1 MTVPLFLA
9 ITFALLSLPA
19 GIQRSKGRITRV
31 NIDENVIFFPTLSR
45 RTADAAADAGSAD
58 ATGWEVPIHGWIYE
72 PEESSLR
79 RRAFIKLLRKV
90 LDLEKGEE
98 ASLILA
104 RRVRLFMRDNE
115 GGKALTVELVGDGND
130 ATLALARKRL
140 PRSSSDG
147 HFGGMLRISNEQVE
161 SLVGTGTGTSKNAV
175 LTVRLVQ
182 PNNDRVFTGRTHLL
196 QPTGLSVVS
205 DIDDTIKLSN
215 VSDKKTLMKNTFL
228 KEFAPVKGMPELYQ
242 RWSAEHDAAF
252 HFVSSSPWQL
262 YQELSDFMQR
272 ENFPSGTFHLKRIR
286 VSSASTLLKLLK
298 DPFLT
303 KVRTIENIM
312 LAYPKRTFVLVGD
325 TGERDPEVYG
335 EISRRFPGQVW
346 RVYLRDVGD
355 GSELTRFADA
365 FAGVPNDVWTVFSD
379 PSAIALPPEY

>member
-1 MTVPLFLA
+1 MRAPLLLA
-9 ITFALLSLPA
+9 VTFALLSFKG
-19 GIQRSKGRITRV
+19 GIQRGKGRITRV
-31 NIDENVIFFPTLSR
+31 KIDENVTLFPTLSR
-45 RTADAAADAGSAD
+45 RTADAVADAESAD
-58 ATGWEVPIHGWIYE
+58 ASGWEVPIHGWIYE
-72 PEESSLR
+72 PVESSLR

-98 ASLILA
+98 ASDILA
-104 RRVRLFMRDNE
+104 RRVRLFLRDNK
-115 GGKALTVELVGDGND
+115 GGKALTVELGDGD
-130 ATLALARKRL
+130 DETLALGRKRL
-140 PRSSSDG
+140 PRSRSDG
-147 HFGGMLRISNEQVE
+147 HFVGMLHISDEQVE
-161 SLVGTGTGTSKNAV
+161 SLVGTGTGKNAV
-175 LTVRLVQ
+175 LNVRLVQ
-182 PNNDRVFTGRTHLL
+182 PNTDRVFTGRTHLL

-215 VSDKKTLMKNTFL
+215 VLDKKSLMKNTFL
-228 KEFAPVKGMPELYQ
+228 KEFAPVLGMPELYQ
-242 RWSAEHDAAF
+242 RWYAEYDAAF

-272 ENFPSGTFHLKRIR
+272 EKFPSGTFHLKRIR

-312 LAYPKRTFVLVGD
+312 LAYPGRRFVLVGD

-355 GSELTRFADA
+355 GSKQKRFAEA
-365 FAGVPNDVWTVFSD
+365 FAEVPSDVWTVFSD
-379 PSAIALPPEY
+379 PSAIVLPQGY